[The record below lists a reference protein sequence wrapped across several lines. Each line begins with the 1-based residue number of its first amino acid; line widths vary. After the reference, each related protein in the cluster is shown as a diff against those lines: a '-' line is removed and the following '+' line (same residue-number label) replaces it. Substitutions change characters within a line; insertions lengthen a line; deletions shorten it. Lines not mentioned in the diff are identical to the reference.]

1 MVLAFSFKLAVSLFL
16 CPCLCVVCATCFME
30 QLLPFFR
37 PMRRTQYQNWISL
50 FSSPVLTVNLESGIG
65 CVPSQPT
72 KCYDPCGFSNV
83 YMTGMQRKLWCKH
96 VITKFPATK
105 KARYKRSP
113 TWRAHLPVV
122 AMQASV
128 VVFCL
133 QLYSSQVLLRLPAW
147 LLGWLLS

>member
-1 MVLAFSFKLAVSLFL
+1 MFV
-16 CPCLCVVCATCFME
+16 CCLCYICQ
-30 QLLPFFR
+30 QLLPLFR
-37 PMRRTQYQNWISL
+37 PNEENSVRKLDIT

-83 YMTGMQRKLWCKH
+83 YMTGMQRKLRCKH
-96 VITKFPATK
+96 MITKSPATK
-105 KARYKRSP
+105 KARYKRSS

-128 VVFCL
+128 VLFCL
-133 QLYSSQVLLRLPAW
+133 QLFSSQVLLRLPAW